1 MSSNLS
7 STSVTWCLMVSGS
20 AFEPNA
26 AADARTRNTPSINTL
41 RTIVSEVWQIST
53 TDTKNYHIL
62 SVFVKFQVSVV
73 VGIVTSF
80 SNPTALVHCVPSV
93 AQRKK
98 HSVNHRL
105 RSRRV
110 FCTVLIFLM
119 FFSQLFIQNPKSCA
133 MTETKVDQCSPSNA
147 QTMISCRPAFANGF
161 FQCKELHGLQSSR
174 LGISR

>member
-1 MSSNLS
+1 MFNGLRFCFW
-7 STSVTWCLMVSGS
+7 TQCRSGC
-20 AFEPNA
+20 
-26 AADARTRNTPSINTL
+26 ADAQHSINKY
-41 RTIVSEVWQIST
+41 T
-53 TDTKNYHIL
+53 TYYCFGGMANFNNRHKEL
-62 SVFVKFQVSVV
+62 SHFVCVCQVSSQCCCWHCDILLKPNS
-73 VGIVTSF
+73 VGS
-80 SNPTALVHCVPSV
+80 LRSV
-93 AQRKK
+93 CRAKKK